1 MPDAQENF
9 RRALHRNGM
18 RRRHYYSRELWNKT
32 RVEDSSRVEKAIHI
46 LRAIVY
52 ELQPIS
58 VSKLIR
64 ITTNLSKTIPAS
76 WDFIRENAGDF
87 FLSIY
92 KFLSEF
98 KFQLVV
104 GSTLVYIFCK
114 FVAFAH
120 RVMDA
125 GPIVIIVTMLVLIFT
140 VGLSDNVSGE
150 GSMSAYSVF
159 NRSFARMMGGVDAES
174 LVAQHVGMPIV
185 AGMVHERHRND
196 NDYGD
201 SEDDDNDDVADGNE
215 VNHHHVA
222 GPSRKSSKKAR
233 RRNLDLRRDR
243 QRQRHVAREIG
254 FGGDENLADNERAAI
269 NLAIINNNED

>member
-9 RRALHRNGM
+9 RRALHQNGM
-18 RRRHYYSRELWNKT
+18 QRRHYYSRELWDKT
-32 RVEDSSRVEKAIHI
+32 RIEDSTRLEKVIHI
-46 LRAIVY
+46 LRAILY

-58 VSKLIR
+58 VSKLIH

-76 WDFIRENAGDF
+76 WDFIRENSGDF

-104 GSTLVYIFCK
+104 GSASVYIFCK

-120 RVMDA
+120 RAMDA
-125 GPIVIIVTMLVLIFT
+125 GPIVIIITMLVLIFT
-140 VGLSDNVSGE
+140 VGLSDNVSGD

-185 AGMVHERHRND
+185 AGMVHERHLND

-201 SEDDDNDDVADGNE
+201 SEDDDNDNVVDGNE
-215 VNHHHVA
+215 INHHHVA
-222 GPSRKSSKKAR
+222 GPSRKSRKKAR
-233 RRNLDLRRDR
+233 RRNLNLRRDR
-243 QRQRHVAREIG
+243 QRQRQAAREIG
-254 FGGDENLADNERAAI
+254 FGGDENFADNERAAI
-269 NLAIINNNED
+269 NLAVINNNEN